1 MSKPQEKRHNGECE
15 ISFLPG
21 EYWYGIRANDG
32 MSMPLSAQSD
42 YEADI
47 DPNTDCNQCNP
58 LLVSTKGRYIWCDTG
73 FSVTCREGRLSVRS
87 RKAPLIEGDGLENLR
102 QAYGEACR
110 RHFAPAGQMPPED
123 FFRIPQYNTWIELMY
138 DQNQR
143 DVLAYAQGILDSD
156 LPAGILMIDDGWAED
171 YGRWEFNRRLFP
183 DPKGMMDHLHALGFK
198 VMLWTCPF
206 ISPDSVE
213 FKQLRDRGL
222 LVRDAAGDPAIRP
235 WWNGYSAVLDLSHPE
250 AAAWYREKNDRLMRE
265 YGVDGFKF
273 DAGDGS
279 FYRDDDQTYGHVSA
293 AEQTE
298 LWAQLGAAYPY
309 NEFRACFKAAGL
321 PLVQRLADK
330 YHQWE
335 SNGVKT
341 LIPNELLQGLLGY
354 AYTCPDMIGGG
365 DYLSF
370 LNESTSLD
378 EELFVRYAQC
388 AALMPMMQFSAA
400 PWRVLSEEN
409 ARLCVEA
416 ALLHIRMSD
425 RIISLARHAAE
436 TGEPIVRYMEY
447 QFPGQGLEAITDQFM
462 LGEDLLVAPVLQKG
476 ARTRTVRLPQG
487 HWRYV
492 DGTAYA
498 GGTVTV
504 PAPLECLP
512 YFERID

>member
-1 MSKPQEKRHNGECE
+1 MDYLQNELTIPLQ
-15 ISFLPG
+15 PG
-21 EYWYGIRANDG
+21 EYWYGVRANDG
-32 MSMPLSAQSD
+32 LHMPLSVRSD

-47 DPNTDCNQCNP
+47 DPNQDCNQCNP
-58 LLVSTKGRYIWCDTG
+58 LLISSKGRYIWCESG
-73 FSVTCREGRLSVRS
+73 FTVRCREGLLSLRS
-87 RKAPLIEGDGLENLR
+87 GKEPLIIKEGLGSLR
-102 QAYGEACR
+102 GAFQDASR
-110 RHFAPAGQMPPED
+110 RYFPPKGQLPPED
-123 FFRIPQYNTWIELMY
+123 FFRVPQYNTWIELMY

-143 DVLAYAQGILDSD
+143 DVLAYAQGILDSG

-183 DPKGMMDHLHALGFK
+183 DPKGMIDRLHALGFR

-213 FKQLRDRGL
+213 YKRLRDRGL
-222 LVRDAAGDPAIRP
+222 LIRDAQGEPAIRP
-235 WWNGYSAVLDLSHPE
+235 WWNGYSAVLDLSHPD
-250 AAAWYREKNDRLMRE
+250 AAAWYREKNDFLMRE

-279 FYRDDDQTYGHVSA
+279 FYRDDDQTYGHTSA
-293 AEQTE
+293 NEQTE
-298 LWAQLGAAYPY
+298 LWAKLGAAYSY
-309 NEFRACFKAAGL
+309 NEFRACFKAAGE

-335 SNGVKT
+335 NNGVRS
-341 LIPNELLQGLLGY
+341 LIPNQLLQGLLGY

-370 LNESTSLD
+370 LDQAEALD

-400 PWRVLSEEN
+400 PWRVLSAEN

-416 ALLHIRMSD
+416 ARLHIRMSD
-425 RIISLARHAAE
+425 RILVLARQSAD

-447 QFPGQGLEAITDQFM
+447 QFPGQGMETVTDQFM
-462 LGEDLLVAPVLQKG
+462 LGGELLVAPVLQKG

-487 HWRYV
+487 RWRYV
-492 DGTAYA
+492 DGTEYD
-498 GGTVTV
+498 GGAVTV
-504 PAPLECLP
+504 GAPLDCLP
-512 YFERID
+512 YFEKIG

>member
-143 DVLAYAQGILDSD
+143 DVLAYAQGILDSG

-222 LVRDAAGDPAIRP
+222 LVRDATGDPAIRP

-298 LWAQLGAAYPY
+298 L
-309 NEFRACFKAAGL
+309 
-321 PLVQRLADK
+321 
-330 YHQWE
+330 
-335 SNGVKT
+335 
-341 LIPNELLQGLLGY
+341 
-354 AYTCPDMIGGG
+354 
-365 DYLSF
+365 
-370 LNESTSLD
+370 
-378 EELFVRYAQC
+378 
-388 AALMPMMQFSAA
+388 
-400 PWRVLSEEN
+400 
-409 ARLCVEA
+409 
-416 ALLHIRMSD
+416 
-425 RIISLARHAAE
+425 
-436 TGEPIVRYMEY
+436 
-447 QFPGQGLEAITDQFM
+447 
-462 LGEDLLVAPVLQKG
+462 
-476 ARTRTVRLPQG
+476 
-487 HWRYV
+487 
-492 DGTAYA
+492 
-498 GGTVTV
+498 
-504 PAPLECLP
+504 
-512 YFERID
+512 